1 MENRCDE
8 SYYLGEASDLA
19 ASSSKTPSRTE
30 ENSTLALPVLV
41 WEIPPAAAPC
51 EAPTPQGKT
60 PSWFNL
66 FGELVNNDGG
76 KSDSQRP
83 RCSRNHTS

>member
-1 MENRCDE
+1 MENRCVE

-19 ASSSKTPSRTE
+19 ASSSKTPFRTE
-30 ENSTLALPVLV
+30 ENSTLALPILVL
-41 WEIPPAAAPC
+41 EIPPAAAPC
-51 EAPTPQGKT
+51 EANSPVGKT

-66 FGELVNNDGG
+66 FDNYGG

-83 RCSRNHTS
+83 KCSRNHTS